1 MTEHYNLIIIGAGL
15 SGIGTACHYKR
26 DCGDDDF
33 AILESRGSMGGT
45 WDLFRYPG
53 IRSDSDMHTLGYN
66 FKPWTNAKAI
76 ADGPS
81 ILNYIQ
87 ETAAEYDLNRHI
99 QYNTRVVSMNWVSG
113 DACWH
118 LTLENAA
125 GDKRDIRAN
134 FIVSCAGYYRYDEGH
149 NPEFKGRES
158 FDGPIIHPQHWPQDL
173 NYTGKRIIVIG
184 SGATAVTLVPNLA
197 QKAAHVTM
205 LQRSPSY
212 MINFPSR
219 DILANGLRK
228 ILPSGL
234 AYRLTRAKN
243 IFRTDFMNAQARDK
257 PKRMRKVLLRG
268 VRKKLGKAYDI
279 ETHFTPSYMPWDQ
292 RLCLVPDADLFTAI
306 NSGKAQ
312 VVTDHIDRF
321 TQDGISLKS
330 GDEIKADI
338 IVTATGLQIQIFGNI
353 ALHVDGTAVDPA
365 QCFTY
370 RGMMLGGVP
379 NFANIFG
386 YVNASWTLR
395 SDLIGQY
402 MCRLMN
408 YMKNA
413 GYQSVTPRAPDDMDT
428 RLWLDFQAGYIQRAV
443 DIMPKQGDRDPW
455 QNIQNYKR
463 DRSHIGKVSIADD
476 IQSGAL
482 EVS

>member
-134 FIVSCAGYYRYDEGH
+134 FVVSCAGYYRYDEGY
-149 NPEFKGRES
+149 NPEFKGREN
-158 FDGPIIHPQHWPQDL
+158 FDGPIIHPQHWPQGL

-212 MINFPSR
+212 MINFP
-219 DILANGLRK
+219 
-228 ILPSGL
+228 
-234 AYRLTRAKN
+234 
-243 IFRTDFMNAQARDK
+243 
-257 PKRMRKVLLRG
+257 
-268 VRKKLGKAYDI
+268 
-279 ETHFTPSYMPWDQ
+279 
-292 RLCLVPDADLFTAI
+292 
-306 NSGKAQ
+306 
-312 VVTDHIDRF
+312 
-321 TQDGISLKS
+321 TQ
-330 GDEIKADI
+330 
-338 IVTATGLQIQIFGNI
+338 
-353 ALHVDGTAVDPA
+353 
-365 QCFTY
+365 
-370 RGMMLGGVP
+370 
-379 NFANIFG
+379 NFAKR
-386 YVNASWTLR
+386 ASL
-395 SDLIGQY
+395 
-402 MCRLMN
+402 
-408 YMKNA
+408 
-413 GYQSVTPRAPDDMDT
+413 
-428 RLWLDFQAGYIQRAV
+428 
-443 DIMPKQGDRDPW
+443 
-455 QNIQNYKR
+455 
-463 DRSHIGKVSIADD
+463 
-476 IQSGAL
+476 
-482 EVS
+482 